1 MKKFGTTLIIGNGC
15 DLNLGMRTDYC
26 SFFKELSQSGFFSK
40 YNYIPLI
47 KFIQEKGEKE
57 KWFDFESIIEEFAR
71 LSEQAIFLK
80 MSERLLPLLDK
91 VIGLE
96 ENCYNDISNYHK
108 LSKISPEIQNIIDYS
123 KKYTQPQFAL
133 DSCVRELCSKIKK
146 ALKKYIRDQ
155 RDSVKTGVELLREK
169 LVSFLEKAR
178 ITYNNPMAIWI
189 IWAVMGIFACGKKG
203 LADGII
209 QNYANADGT
218 YTFPPF
224 QIVSF
229 NYTDTI
235 VKIVRLLN
243 FDSAT
248 RLCLDTAVLGD
259 SFYRIHGTLDDNIV
273 FGINDE
279 ASIPNAFLSLRK
291 SQNIEIDAKK
301 KFREI
306 LDNSER
312 IVILGHTLYGI
323 DFDYYE
329 GFFRD
334 NKDTEIVILYHD
346 DNAKKEFQEG
356 LEDRGITAKIRY
368 VLIDNNHLYE
378 SFCKEVAKEQM
389 KHFELLRSRNM

>member
-26 SFFKELSQSGFFSK
+26 SFFKELSQTGFFSK
-40 YNYIPLI
+40 YNNIPLI
-47 KFIQEKGEKE
+47 NFIQEKGEKE
-57 KWFDFESIIEEFAR
+57 KWFDFEAIIEEFASI
-71 LSEQAIFLK
+71 SEQAIYLK
-80 MSERLLPLLDK
+80 LSERLLLLLDK

-96 ENCYNDISNYHK
+96 ENCYNVISNYNK
-108 LSKISPEIQNIIDYS
+108 LSNISPEIQSIIDFS

-133 DSCVRELCSKIKK
+133 DGNVRELCSKIKK
-146 ALKKYIRDQ
+146 ALKKYIKDQ
-155 RDSVKTGVELLREK
+155 RDSAKTGAELLREE

-178 ITYNNPMAIWI
+178 TTTDNPLAIWI
-189 IWAVMGIFACGKKG
+189 ICAVMGIYNPGKKG
-203 LADGII
+203 LTNGII
-209 QNYANADGT
+209 QSYKNADGT
-218 YTFPPF
+218 YTFPTF

-235 VKIVRLLN
+235 EKIARLLCLN
-243 FDSAT
+243 
-248 RLCLDTAVLGD
+248 LDTAALGD

-312 IVILGHTLYGI
+312 IIILGHTLYGI

-329 GFFRD
+329 GLFRD
-334 NKDTEIVILYHD
+334 NKDTEIVILYHND
-346 DNAKKEFQEG
+346 KAKKEFQEG
-356 LEDRGITAKIRY
+356 LEDRGVTAKIKY
-368 VLIDNNHLYE
+368 VQIGLSHSYT
-378 SFCKEVAKEQM
+378 SFCEDIANEQK
-389 KHFELLRSRNM
+389 KHFNIVRE